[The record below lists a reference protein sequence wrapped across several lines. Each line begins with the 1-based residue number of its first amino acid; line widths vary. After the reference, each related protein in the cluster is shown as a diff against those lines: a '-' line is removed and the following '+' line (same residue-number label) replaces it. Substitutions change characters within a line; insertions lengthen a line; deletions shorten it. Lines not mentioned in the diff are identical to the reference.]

1 MTNLYST
8 QFISAMSL
16 TGTASYTVPAGST
29 AVVHSIQVF
38 MGSQAT
44 EAGGSLRGTA
54 GQRVFPFSTE
64 PLSGAY
70 FNESLKAVYE
80 GPVDIEVVMDNGNAD
95 VSVAGWLLTS

>member
-1 MTNLYST
+1 MSNVYST
-8 QFISAMSL
+8 EFISAMSL
-16 TGTASYTVPAGST
+16 TGTARFTVEDGFT

-44 EAGGSLRGTA
+44 EAGGSLRGTS
-54 GQRVFPFSTE
+54 GQRVFSFSTE

-70 FNESLKAVYE
+70 FNESLKAVYK
-80 GPVDIEVVMDNGNAD
+80 GPVDIEVVMDSGNAD

>member
-1 MTNLYST
+1 MTKLYST
-8 QFISAMSL
+8 QFISAQGL
-16 TGTASYTVPAGST
+16 TGTASFPVPSGST
-29 AVVHSIQVF
+29 AVVHSIQAF

-54 GQRVFPFSTE
+54 GQRVFSFSSE

-95 VSVAGWLLTS
+95 ISVAGWLLTS